1 MEIKLSNNT
10 IINVIC
16 NKSTKDTKASNDRL
30 FEAIVAWRASICG
43 LVQERL
49 VACKSNLLDN
59 LSRIDSANEYTV
71 CYHTKSGNSKHYSAP
86 AAQAMQFIIDNILEN
101 PGRVVDD
108 HMCLLQIVKAL
119 YWASNFT
126 RNCVKDGYSFDD
138 LYSLILSRLI
148 LK

>member
-1 MEIKLSNNT
+1 MEIKLNDTT
-10 IINVIC
+10 IIIVC
-16 NKSTKDTKASNDRL
+16 NKFMKDNKVSNDRL
-30 FEAIVAWRASICG
+30 FKAIVAWRASICG

-49 VACKSNLLDN
+49 VACKNNLMDN

-101 PGRVVDD
+101 PKKIVDNS
-108 HMCLLQIVKAL
+108 MCLLQISKAL
-119 YWASNFT
+119 YWASDFT
-126 RNCVKDGYSFDD
+126 KSCVKGGYSFDD